1 MTDFTEE
8 TLARGT
14 QPTERESSR
23 RALIDRTRESW
34 EQNATFWDER
44 MGEGDAMQRSLV
56 APTVEGMLHPAPG
69 ERILDVAC
77 GNGSFARHLARDGVR
92 VVACDFAETFI
103 ARARK
108 RDRGIVPRIDYR
120 MVDAT
125 NERELLELGRREFDA
140 VVCTM
145 ALMDMA
151 DIAPLFWAIPRL
163 LKLDGR
169 FVFTILHPCF
179 NHAES
184 RFAAE
189 EEQVDG
195 VSRTRYSLRLG
206 NYLDVAPSKGVV
218 LDGQPEPTYSFH
230 RPLSE
235 ILNAAF
241 NAGLVMDGV
250 AEPAFPERATPG
262 KPFSWSNLPAVP
274 PVFAARFRPGA
285 SLR

>member
-1 MTDFTEE
+1 MTDRPPSELTER
-8 TLARGT
+8 TD
-14 QPTERESSR
+14 RESSR
-23 RALIDRTRESW
+23 RALIDRTREIW

-44 MGEGDAMQRSLV
+44 MGDGDAMQRSLV
-56 APTVEGMLHPAPG
+56 APTVEGMLRPAAG

-77 GNGSFARHLARDGVR
+77 GNGSFARHLAREGVN

-108 RDRGIVPRIDYR
+108 RDHGLVPTIDYR
-120 MVDAT
+120 VVDAT
-125 NERELLELGRREFDA
+125 NERELLELGRRSFDA
-140 VVCTM
+140 AVCTM

-163 LKLDGR
+163 LKREGR

-189 EEQVDG
+189 EQQIDG
-195 VSRTRYSLRLG
+195 ATRTSYSLRLT
-206 NYLDVAPSKGVV
+206 NYLNVAPSKGVV
-218 LDGQPEPTYSFH
+218 LDGQPEPTYTFH

-250 AEPAFPERATPG
+250 AEPAFPERISSG
-262 KPFSWSNLPAVP
+262 RGFSWANLPAVP

-285 SLR
+285 ALR

>member
-1 MTDFTEE
+1 M
-8 TLARGT
+8 
-14 QPTERESSR
+14 TERTPNDPGEHETSR
-23 RALIDRTRESW
+23 RALINRTREIW

-44 MGEGDAMQRSLV
+44 IGEGDALQRNLV
-56 APTVEGMLHPAPG
+56 APTVEGMLRPAAG

-77 GNGSFARHLARDGVR
+77 GNGSFARHLAREGVH

-108 RDRGIVPRIDYR
+108 RDRGLVPKIDYR
-120 MVDAT
+120 VVDAT
-125 NERELLELGRREFDA
+125 NESELLDLGTRSFDA
-140 VVCTM
+140 AVCTM

-163 LKLDGR
+163 LKLEGR

-189 EEQVDG
+189 EDQVDG
-195 VSRTRYSLRLG
+195 ESRTNYSLRLT
-206 NYLDVAPSKGVV
+206 NYLSVSPSKGVA
-218 LDGQPEPTYSFH
+218 LPGQPEPTYTFH

-250 AEPAFPERATPG
+250 AEPAFPERASSG
-262 KPFSWSNLPAVP
+262 KAFSWSNLPAVP